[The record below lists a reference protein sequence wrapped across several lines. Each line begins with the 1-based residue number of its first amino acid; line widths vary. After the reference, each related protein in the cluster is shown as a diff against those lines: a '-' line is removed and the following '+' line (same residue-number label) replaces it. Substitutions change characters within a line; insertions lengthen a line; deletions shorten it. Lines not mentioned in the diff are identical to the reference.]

1 MTNKVEWTV
10 TEVDEAPEQSTGN
23 RLKFKLDFM
32 LMMVSAG
39 RDAEA
44 SNMYEQLMKEFDK
57 LA

>member
-1 MTNKVEWTV
+1 MTNRVEMTV
-10 TEVDEAPEQSTGN
+10 TEVDEAPKQSTGN

-44 SNMYEQLMKEFDK
+44 SNIYEKLMEEFDK

>member
-1 MTNKVEWTV
+1 MTNRVEMTV

-32 LMMVSAG
+32 LMMVSVG

-44 SNMYEQLMKEFDK
+44 SNMYEKLVEEFDK

>member
-1 MTNKVEWTV
+1 MTNRVEMTV
-10 TEVDEAPEQSTGN
+10 TEVDEAPKQSTGN

-44 SNMYEQLMKEFDK
+44 SNMYEKLMEEFDK